1 LPAEN
6 VSAARAVG
14 RAPINVR
21 SGMPSGGSPSQ
32 WIAILKLRIVTGRI
46 DREAAM
52 IGHTQHEKARREAFG
67 WYVGDPP
74 SPDEARRHFMSRA
87 RLHPEDYELYD
98 EALRIYLATCK
109 IKRDLF

>member
-1 LPAEN
+1 M
-6 VSAARAVG
+6 G
-14 RAPINVR
+14 HAPINAPGRV
-21 SGMPSGGSPSQ
+21 PSGHSPCAQ
-32 WIAILKLRIVTGRI
+32 MTILIAGIVAGRI

-52 IGHTQHEKARREAFG
+52 DGHTQHEKARREAFG

-74 SPDEARRHFMSRA
+74 SPDEARRHFISRA
-87 RLHPEDYELYD
+87 KQHPENYDLYD